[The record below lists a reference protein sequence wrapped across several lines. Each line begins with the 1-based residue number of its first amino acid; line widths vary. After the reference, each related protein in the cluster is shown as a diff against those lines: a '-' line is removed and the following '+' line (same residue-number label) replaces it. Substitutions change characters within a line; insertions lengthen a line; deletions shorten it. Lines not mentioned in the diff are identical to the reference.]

1 MNTAKFS
8 LYIQYN
14 NVVSRTTCGI
24 MCSVYPINRIYLMCI
39 NALYNVC
46 PQTVFIRIPGQIFQL
61 RVFIRKCIGI

>member
-46 PQTVFIRIPGQIFQL
+46 PQRFLSAYLDKYSSEGYLYGNI
-61 RVFIRKCIGI
+61 